1 VTVESAADSTAPT
14 ARPGVRHLT
23 RRLTGVRLT
32 RWRVIHVV
40 AVGLIT
46 AVMAVGY
53 SVFALVLNYRFQ
65 TSSYDLV
72 IFDEAVRSYAHFH
85 PGISPIK
92 GLHNNFGANF
102 SVLGDHWSPILAS
115 LAPLYWIH
123 DSPTTLLVAQ
133 AVLFSL
139 AIPWLW
145 VFTRRAFGGGRRAT
159 LAAYLVAV
167 AYLLSWPIASAE
179 VFDFHEVAFAPVLM
193 AIVFERLQA
202 GKLRTALIA
211 SFLLLLVKEDMGLVV
226 AGIGVYLL
234 VSVPSTVRRQRI
246 VGLGMI
252 VFGLADTWIAT
263 YLLIP
268 AFGGHASYY
277 WAYGVLGRG
286 VPQVAAHVAA
296 HPLEAAKLMITPRVK
311 LDTML
316 WLLAPCC
323 FLPLLS
329 PITIAV
335 IPLLV
340 ERMMQDQFGNWW
352 VTSYHYNAYLVIILA
367 CGGVDGAARLGRWL
381 GHAYRA
387 SRPRDG
393 DEART
398 AQLSTS
404 VATVG
409 LVAAVLMLA
418 VGVYSVP
425 KFALGQ
431 AFHRSFFHRTVYEK
445 IAEEAV
451 SAVPSGVTVEAV
463 NYLGPQLSGRDK
475 VLLWDGDGGTPVYA
489 PWIIANT
496 STQQFTWRGGLSEQ
510 IKRVELLKKHGYKTV
525 FDRGGYIVL
534 KSPTAGSSAGH
545 SG

>member
-1 VTVESAADSTAPT
+1 MTVESAAESTTPT
-14 ARPGVRHLT
+14 TRPGVRRLT
-23 RRLTGVRLT
+23 RGLT

-40 AVGLIT
+40 GVGLIT

-65 TSSYDLV
+65 TSSYDLE
-72 IFDEAVRSYAHFH
+72 IFDQAVRSYAHFH

-92 GLHNNFGANF
+92 GLHNHFGPSF
-102 SVLGDHWSPILAS
+102 SILGDHWSPILAS

-133 AVLFSL
+133 AVLFAL
-139 AIPWLW
+139 AIPPLW

-159 LAAYLVAV
+159 LAAYLVAI

-179 VFDFHEVAFAPVLM
+179 VFDFHEVAFAPVLL
-193 AIVFERLQA
+193 AIVLERLQA

-234 VSVPSTVRRQRI
+234 VSLPSTVRRQRI
-246 VGLGMI
+246 VGLCMI

-277 WAYGVLGRG
+277 WAYGALGHN
-286 VPQVAAHVAA
+286 VPQVAGHIVA
-296 HPLEAAKLMITPRVK
+296 HPLDSAKLMFTPRIK

-316 WLLAPCC
+316 WLLAPFC

-340 ERMMQDQFGNWW
+340 ERMMQDQFANWW

-381 GHAYRA
+381 GRA
-387 SRPRDG
+387 WRARPRDG
-393 DEART
+393 DEARA
-398 AQLSTS
+398 AQLGSS
-404 VATVG
+404 VATIG
-409 LVAAVLMLA
+409 LVAAVLMCA
-418 VGVYSVP
+418 IGAYSVP

-463 NYLGPQLSGRDK
+463 NYLGPQLAGRDK

-496 STQQFTWRGGLSEQ
+496 STQQFTWRGGVAEQ
-510 IKRVELLKKHGYKTV
+510 VQRVALLKKHGYQTV

-534 KSPTAGSSAGH
+534 KSPSAGSSAGH

>member
-1 VTVESAADSTAPT
+1 MTVDSTADSTVPT
-14 ARPGVRHLT
+14 ARRDARHPA
-23 RRLTGVRLT
+23 RRRAV
-32 RWRVIHVV
+32 HVA
-40 AVGLIT
+40 AVGVLT
-46 AVMAVGY
+46 AVMAAGY
-53 SVFALVLNYRFQ
+53 SVFSLTLNYRFQ

-72 IFDEAVRSYAHFH
+72 IFDEAIRSYAHFK
-85 PGISPIK
+85 PGISPVK
-92 GLHNNFGANF
+92 GLHNGFGPSF
-102 SVLGDHWSPILAS
+102 SILGDHWSPILAS

-123 DSPTTLLVAQ
+123 NSPTTLLVAQ
-133 AVLFSL
+133 ATLFAL
-139 AIPWLW
+139 AIPPLW

-159 LAAYLVAV
+159 AAAYLVAV
-167 AYLLSWPIASAE
+167 AYMLSWPIASAE
-179 VFDFHEVAFAPVLM
+179 VFDFHEVAFAPVLI
-193 AIVFERLQA
+193 AIVLERLQA

-211 SFLLLLVKEDMGLVV
+211 AFFLLLVKEDMGLLV
-226 AGIGVYLL
+226 AGIGVSLL
-234 VSVPSTVRRQRI
+234 VARSTTVRRQRI
-246 VGLGMI
+246 VAAGM
-252 VFGLADTWIAT
+252 VVVGLADTWVAT

-277 WAYGVLGRG
+277 WAYGALGHN
-286 VPQVAAHVAA
+286 VPQVAGHIVA
-296 HPLEAAKLMITPRVK
+296 HPLDSAKLMITPRVK
-311 LDTML
+311 LDTMA
-316 WLLAPCC
+316 WLLAPFC

-340 ERMMQDQFGNWW
+340 ERMLQDQFANWW

-381 GHAYRA
+381 GWTWRA
-387 SRPRDG
+387 SRPREG
-393 DEART
+393 EEARA
-398 AQLSTS
+398 AQLSGS

-409 LVAAVLMLA
+409 LAAAAVMCV
-418 VGVYSVP
+418 VGVYLIP

-431 AFHRSFFHRTVYEK
+431 AFHSYFYHRTAYQN

-475 VLLWDGDGGTPVYA
+475 VLLWDGDGETPVFA
-489 PWIIANT
+489 PWIVANT
-496 STQQFTWRGGLSEQ
+496 STPQFTFRGGLAEQ
-510 IKRVELLKKHGYKTV
+510 VQRVALLKKHGYQTV

-534 KSPTAGSSAGH
+534 KSPSAGASAGH

>member
-1 VTVESAADSTAPT
+1 VTVESAEDSAMPT
-14 ARPGVRHLT
+14 TRPGVRRLT
-23 RRLTGVRLT
+23 RRLG
-32 RWRVIHVV
+32 RWQLIHIIG
-40 AVGLIT
+40 VGLVT
-46 AVMAVGY
+46 AVMAAGY

-65 TSSYDLV
+65 TSSYDLE
-72 IFDEAVRSYAHFH
+72 IFDQAIRSYAHFH

-92 GLHNNFGANF
+92 GLHNNFGAGF
-102 SVLGDHWSPILAS
+102 SILGDHWSPILAS

-133 AVLFSL
+133 PVLFAL
-139 AIPWLW
+139 AIPPLW

-159 LAAYLVAV
+159 VAAYLVAV

-179 VFDFHEVAFAPVLM
+179 VFDFHEVAFAPVLI
-193 AIVFERLQA
+193 AIVLERLQA
-202 GKLRTALIA
+202 GKLRGALIA
-211 SFLLLLVKEDMGLVV
+211 AGLLLLVKEDMGLLV

-234 VSVPSTVRRQRI
+234 VSVPATVRRQRI
-246 VGLGMI
+246 VALAMI
-252 VFGLADTWIAT
+252 VVGLADTWIAT

-277 WAYGVLGRG
+277 WAYGALGHNL
-286 VPQVAAHVAA
+286 PSVAANVAA
-296 HPLEAAKLMITPRVK
+296 HPLNAAKLMITPRVK

-316 WLLAPCC
+316 WLLAPFC

-340 ERMMQDQFGNWW
+340 ERMMQDQFANWW

-393 DEART
+393 DEARA
-398 AQLSTS
+398 AQLSSS
-404 VATVG
+404 VATFG
-409 LVAAVLMLA
+409 LIAAVVMVA

-431 AFHRSFFHRTVYEK
+431 AFHRSFFHRTYYEQ

-451 SAVPSGVTVEAV
+451 LAVPSGVTVEAV
-463 NYLGPQLSGRDK
+463 DYLGPQLADRDK
-475 VLLWDGDGGTPVYA
+475 VLLWDGDGGTPIYA
-489 PWIIANT
+489 PWIIANV
-496 STQQFTWRGGLSEQ
+496 STQQFTFRGGIKEQ
-510 IKRVELLKKHGYKTV
+510 VARVALLRKHGYQTV
-525 FDRGGYIVL
+525 FERGGYIVL
-534 KSPTAGSSAGH
+534 KSPTAGASPGH

>member
-1 VTVESAADSTAPT
+1 VTVESAADSATPT
-14 ARPGVRHLT
+14 T
-23 RRLTGVRLT
+23 RRTGRRVTRL
-32 RWRVIHVV
+32 RVIHVV
-40 AVGLIT
+40 GVGLIT

-53 SVFALVLNYRFQ
+53 SVFSLVLNYRFQ

-92 GLHNNFGANF
+92 GLHNNFGPNF
-102 SVLGDHWSPILAS
+102 SILGDHWSPILAA

-133 AVLFSL
+133 AVLFAL
-139 AIPWLW
+139 AIPPLW
-145 VFTRRAFGGGRRAT
+145 VFTRRAFGGGWQAT
-159 LAAYLVAV
+159 TAAYLVAV

-179 VFDFHEVAFAPVLM
+179 VFDFHEVAFAPVLI
-193 AIVFERLQA
+193 AIVLERLQA
-202 GKLRTALIA
+202 GRLRTALIA
-211 SFLLLLVKEDMGLVV
+211 AALLLLVKEDMGLLV

-234 VSVPSTVRRQRI
+234 VSIPATVRRQRW
-246 VGLGMI
+246 VAVGMI
-252 VFGLADTWIAT
+252 ICGLADTWIAT

-277 WAYGVLGRG
+277 WAYGALGHN
-286 VPQVAAHVAA
+286 VPSVAAHVAA
-296 HPLEAAKLMITPRVK
+296 HPLDAAKLMITPRIK

-316 WLLAPCC
+316 WLLAPFC

-340 ERMMQDQFGNWW
+340 ERMMQNTFSNWW

-393 DEART
+393 DEARA
-398 AQLSTS
+398 AQLSSS
-404 VATVG
+404 VAAVG
-409 LVAAVLMLA
+409 LVAAVLMCA
-418 VGVYSVP
+418 VAVYTVP

-431 AFHRSFFHRTVYEK
+431 AFHRSFFQRTAYEN

-451 SAVPSGVTVEAV
+451 ATVPSGVTVEAV
-463 NYLGPQLSGRDK
+463 NYLGPQLAGRDK
-475 VLLWDGDGGTPVYA
+475 VLLWDGDGGTPEFA
-489 PWIIANT
+489 PWVIANT
-496 STQQFTWRGGLSEQ
+496 STRQFTFHSVQQQ
-510 IKRVELLKKHGYKTV
+510 IQRVDLLRKHGYQTV
-525 FDRGGYIVL
+525 FERGGYIVL

>member
-1 VTVESAADSTAPT
+1 
-14 ARPGVRHLT
+14 
-23 RRLTGVRLT
+23 
-32 RWRVIHVV
+32 
-40 AVGLIT
+40 
-46 AVMAVGY
+46 
-53 SVFALVLNYRFQ
+53 
-65 TSSYDLV
+65 
-72 IFDEAVRSYAHFH
+72 
-85 PGISPIK
+85 
-92 GLHNNFGANF
+92 
-102 SVLGDHWSPILAS
+102 
-115 LAPLYWIH
+115 
-123 DSPTTLLVAQ
+123 
-133 AVLFSL
+133 
-139 AIPWLW
+139 
-145 VFTRRAFGGGRRAT
+145 
-159 LAAYLVAV
+159 
-167 AYLLSWPIASAE
+167 
-179 VFDFHEVAFAPVLM
+179 
-193 AIVFERLQA
+193 
-202 GKLRTALIA
+202 
-211 SFLLLLVKEDMGLVV
+211 MGLVV

-234 VSVPSTVRRQRI
+234 VSLPSTVRRQRI

-277 WAYGVLGRG
+277 WAYGALGHN
-286 VPQVAAHVAA
+286 VPQVAGHIVT
-296 HPLEAAKLMITPRVK
+296 HPLDSAKVMITPRIK

-316 WLLAPCC
+316 WLLAPFC

-340 ERMMQDQFGNWW
+340 ERMMQDQFANWW

-381 GHAYRA
+381 GRAWRA

-393 DEART
+393 DEARA
-398 AQLSTS
+398 AQLGSS
-404 VATVG
+404 VATIG
-409 LVAAVLMLA
+409 LVAAAAMCA
-418 VGVYSVP
+418 VAVYSVP

-463 NYLGPQLSGRDK
+463 NYLGPQLADRDK

-496 STQQFTWRGGLSEQ
+496 STQQFTWRGGLAEQ
-510 IKRVELLKKHGYKTV
+510 VQRVALLKKHGYQTV

-534 KSPTAGSSAGH
+534 KSPSAGSSAGH

>member
-1 VTVESAADSTAPT
+1 VTVESAAESTTPT
-14 ARPGVRHLT
+14 TRPGVRRLT
-23 RRLTGVRLT
+23 RGLT

-40 AVGLIT
+40 GVGLIT

-65 TSSYDLV
+65 TSSYDLE
-72 IFDEAVRSYAHFH
+72 IFDQAVRSYAHFH
-85 PGISPIK
+85 PGTSPIK
-92 GLHNNFGANF
+92 GLHNHFGPGF
-102 SVLGDHWSPILAS
+102 SILGDHWSPILAS

-133 AVLFSL
+133 AVLFAL
-139 AIPWLW
+139 AIPPLW
-145 VFTRRAFGGGRRAT
+145 VFTRRAFGGGGRRAT
-159 LAAYLVAV
+159 LAAYLVAI

-179 VFDFHEVAFAPVLM
+179 VFDFHEVAFAPVLL
-193 AIVFERLQA
+193 AIVLERLQA

-211 SFLLLLVKEDMGLVV
+211 AFLLLLVKEDMGLVV

-234 VSVPSTVRRQRI
+234 VSLPSTVRKQRI

-277 WAYGVLGRG
+277 WAYGALGHN
-286 VPQVAAHVAA
+286 VPQVAGHIVA
-296 HPLEAAKLMITPRVK
+296 HPLDSAKLMITPRIK

-316 WLLAPCC
+316 WLLAPFC

-340 ERMMQDQFGNWW
+340 ERMMQDQFANWW

-381 GHAYRA
+381 GRAWRA

-393 DEART
+393 DETRA
-398 AQLSTS
+398 AQVGSS
-404 VATVG
+404 VATIG
-409 LVAAVLMLA
+409 LVAAAAMCA
-418 VGVYSVP
+418 IAVYSVP

-463 NYLGPQLSGRDK
+463 NYLGPQLADRDK

-496 STQQFTWRGGLSEQ
+496 STQQFTWRGGLAEQ
-510 IKRVELLKKHGYKTV
+510 VQRVALLKKHGYQTV

-534 KSPTAGSSAGH
+534 KSPSAGSSAGH

>member
-1 VTVESAADSTAPT
+1 
-14 ARPGVRHLT
+14 
-23 RRLTGVRLT
+23 
-32 RWRVIHVV
+32 
-40 AVGLIT
+40 
-46 AVMAVGY
+46 
-53 SVFALVLNYRFQ
+53 
-65 TSSYDLV
+65 
-72 IFDEAVRSYAHFH
+72 
-85 PGISPIK
+85 
-92 GLHNNFGANF
+92 
-102 SVLGDHWSPILAS
+102 
-115 LAPLYWIH
+115 
-123 DSPTTLLVAQ
+123 Q
-133 AVLFSL
+133 AVLFAL
-139 AIPWLW
+139 AIPPLW
-145 VFTRRAFGGGRRAT
+145 VFTRRAFGGGHRAT
-159 LAAYLVAV
+159 LAAYLVAI

-179 VFDFHEVAFAPVLM
+179 VFDFHEVAFAPVLL
-193 AIVFERLQA
+193 AIVLERLQA

-211 SFLLLLVKEDMGLVV
+211 AIALLLVKEDMGLVV

-234 VSVPSTVRRQRI
+234 VSLPSTVRRQRI

-277 WAYGVLGRG
+277 WAYGALGHN
-286 VPQVAAHVAA
+286 VPQVAGHIVA
-296 HPLEAAKLMITPRVK
+296 HPLDSAKLMFTPRIK

-316 WLLAPCC
+316 WLLAPFC

-340 ERMMQDQFGNWW
+340 ERMMQDQFANWW

-381 GHAYRA
+381 GRAWRA

-393 DEART
+393 DEARA
-398 AQLSTS
+398 AQLGSS
-404 VATVG
+404 VATIG
-409 LVAAVLMLA
+409 LVAAVLMCA
-418 VGVYSVP
+418 IGAYSVP

-463 NYLGPQLSGRDK
+463 NYLGPQLADRDK

-496 STQQFTWRGGLSEQ
+496 STQQFTWRGGVAEQ
-510 IKRVELLKKHGYKTV
+510 VRRVALLKKHGYQTV

-534 KSPTAGSSAGH
+534 KSPSAGSSAGH